1 MAIKKLKQGEI
12 TRAAKALGRN
22 SATVSKW
29 HKTGKLNDVIKA
41 GKIDVD
47 RVDEAVKANTDIIRQ
62 KNAKRAISSHVRGS
76 KPAPEVPPMDDDELE
91 QYANKK
97 GLPTF
102 TDSQRAKIAYEAKL
116 KELDYAERK
125 KILVPVAEIEK
136 RSFAAGQHIRE
147 GLESIADRCAPLVAV
162 CPDQF
167 ECREILAKE
176 INYVLA
182 GLADVLLVTEG

>member
-1 MAIKKLKQGEI
+1 MAIKKLKHGELNR
-12 TRAAKALGRN
+12 TAKALGRN
-22 SATVSKW
+22 ITTVSKW
-29 HKTGKLNDVIKA
+29 WKTGKLNDVIKA
-41 GKIDVD
+41 GKIDLD
-47 RVDEAVKANTDIIRQ
+47 RVEEAVKANTDVIRQ
-62 KNAKRAISSHVRGS
+62 RNANRAISSHVRGS

-97 GLPTF
+97 GIPSF
-102 TDSQRAKIAYEAKL
+102 SDSQRAKMAYEAKL

-125 KILVPVAEIEK
+125 KMLVPAAEVEK

-147 GLESIADRCAPLVAV
+147 ALESIADRCAPLVAAESG
-162 CPDQF
+162 QF

-182 GLADVLLVTEG
+182 GLADILLVTE